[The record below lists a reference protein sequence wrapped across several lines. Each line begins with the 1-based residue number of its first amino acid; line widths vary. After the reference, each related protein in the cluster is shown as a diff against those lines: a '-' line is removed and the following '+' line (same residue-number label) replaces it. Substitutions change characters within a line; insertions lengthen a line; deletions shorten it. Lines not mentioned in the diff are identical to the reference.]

1 MDIWQGSECVSGSE
15 YARVLNILGF
25 WKWQGCTGFKMSLN
39 NSWICLI
46 LPGHAW
52 IFMNMPEYAGICVN
66 LPTSSWM
73 TCYLLSTLSIS
84 TKFIVWRNMRLFFQ
98 ETKSDCNLGQNVRDK
113 FTKSSKIG
121 FSMECFTLIFCDFL
135 PKSVKIWLLGGWLGT
150 RHQIQAF
157 RGFSW
162 NILIS

>member
-66 LPTSSWM
+66 LPTSSWI
-73 TCYLLSTLSIS
+73 TCYPLSTLSIS
-84 TKFIVWRNMRLFFQ
+84 TKFIVWRNMRLFF
-98 ETKSDCNLGQNVRDK
+98 SRD
-113 FTKSSKIG
+113 
-121 FSMECFTLIFCDFL
+121 
-135 PKSVKIWLLGGWLGT
+135 KIWLQSWTKCSRQIHKTEQNRFFYGMFYADFLRFFTKKRQNLAIGWTTGYSSSNPS
-150 RHQIQAF
+150 I
-157 RGFSW
+157 
-162 NILIS
+162 